1 MGLLLKRRSSIFL
14 EADDDDTSGDAGA
27 ATTTND
33 GDESDTSA
41 SGDTSED
48 SGDDS
53 GDDNQDDDDNYDID
67 SDPDE
72 VDSDD
77 NNDDNQDD
85 DEGGD
90 NDDDTGDSDDSSDSD
105 DSDLDDSD
113 DTDTEEKQ
121 ADRELFDTLSP
132 AERKQKIKTQKTLFL
147 NLYNECTAVIDK
159 YDTVINAHEE
169 ISEIGRNVI
178 STLYDLKKAIVG
190 YVTGVFSSNSY
201 LQNDIQ
207 YQVYLSVFN
216 GVKMITKDVVKIIE
230 ENEKKGTVIVENV
243 NIVVKIG

>member
-1 MGLLLKRRSSIFL
+1 MGLLLKRRSNIFL

-27 ATTTND
+27 ATATND

-41 SGDTSED
+41 SG
-48 SGDDS
+48 
-53 GDDNQDDDDNYDID
+53 DNQDDDDNYDID

-72 VDSDD
+72 DDSDD

-85 DEGGD
+85 NNDDTDNGDDEGGD
-90 NDDDTGDSDDSSDSD
+90 DNDDTGDSDDSSDSD

-230 ENEKKGTVIVENV
+230 ENEK
-243 NIVVKIG
+243 

>member
-1 MGLLLKRRSSIFL
+1 MGFLIKRRSSIFL

-27 ATTTND
+27 TTATND
-33 GDESDTSA
+33 GDGSDA
-41 SGDTSED
+41 SGDTTSED

-53 GDDNQDDDDNYDID
+53 GNDDNQDDDDNYDID
-67 SDPDE
+67 SEPDDD
-72 VDSDD
+72 DSND
-77 NNDDNQDD
+77 DDNQDD
-85 DEGGD
+85 
-90 NDDDTGDSDDSSDSD
+90 NADDDTDNGDDEEGDDSDDDNGDSDDSSDSD
-105 DSDLDDSD
+105 DSGLDDSD
-113 DTDTEEKQ
+113 DTDSEEKQ

-132 AERKQKIKTQKTLFL
+132 AERRQKIKTQKTLFL

-178 STLYDLKKAIVG
+178 STLYDLKKAIVE

-230 ENEKKGTVIVENV
+230 DNEK
-243 NIVVKIG
+243 

>member
-1 MGLLLKRRSSIFL
+1 MGFLIKRRSSIFL

-27 ATTTND
+27 TTATND
-33 GDESDTSA
+33 GDGSDA
-41 SGDTSED
+41 SGDTTSED

-53 GDDNQDDDDNYDID
+53 GNDDNQDDDDNYDID
-67 SDPDE
+67 SEPDDD
-72 VDSDD
+72 DSND
-77 NNDDNQDD
+77 DDNQDD
-85 DEGGD
+85 
-90 NDDDTGDSDDSSDSD
+90 NSDDDTDNGDDEEGDDSDDDNGDSDDSSDSD
-105 DSDLDDSD
+105 DSGLDDSD
-113 DTDTEEKQ
+113 DTDSEEKQ

-132 AERKQKIKTQKTLFL
+132 AERRQKIKTQKTLFL

-178 STLYDLKKAIVG
+178 STLYDLKKAIVE

-230 ENEKKGTVIVENV
+230 DNEK
-243 NIVVKIG
+243 

>member
-1 MGLLLKRRSSIFL
+1 MGLLLKRRSNIFL

-27 ATTTND
+27 ATTSND

-72 VDSDD
+72 DDSDD
-77 NNDDNQDD
+77 NNDDNQDDNNDDTDNGDD

-105 DSDLDDSD
+105 DSGLDDSD

-230 ENEKKGTVIVENV
+230 ENEK
-243 NIVVKIG
+243 

>member
-1 MGLLLKRRSSIFL
+1 MGLLIKRRSSIFL

-27 ATTTND
+27 ATATND
-33 GDESDTSA
+33 GDGSDA
-41 SGDTSED
+41 SGDTTSED

-53 GDDNQDDDDNYDID
+53 GNDDNQDDDDNYDID
-67 SDPDE
+67 SEPDDDDSNDDDNSDDDTDNGDDE
-72 VDSDD
+72 EGDDSDD
-77 NNDDNQDD
+77 DN
-85 DEGGD
+85 
-90 NDDDTGDSDDSSDSD
+90 GDSDDSSDSD
-105 DSDLDDSD
+105 DSGFDDSD
-113 DTDTEEKQ
+113 DTDSEEKQ

-132 AERKQKIKTQKTLFL
+132 AERRQKIKTQKTLFL

-178 STLYDLKKAIVG
+178 STLYDLKKAIVE

-201 LQNDIQ
+201 IQNDIQ

-230 ENEKKGTVIVENV
+230 DNEK
-243 NIVVKIG
+243 